1 MIAVHISVLLL
12 YIFRFLQDISQNGR
26 TPFAAIN
33 ANGIVVPSITSIKY
47 DNGGVAVRTR
57 VPTNLFDFL
66 PGKSLT
72 VSGAILTKLVNSSRK
87 LQADIGATADA
98 NEEASFE
105 LNVNLERDI
114 VDEEVMMKS
123 EASVVIM
130 GFVMIGVVF
139 ASAMVVWCRPT

>member
-66 PGKSLT
+66 PDNSLT
-72 VSGAILTKLVNSSRK
+72 VSWEILIKMVNSGRK
-87 LQADIGATADA
+87 LQADIGATANA

-105 LNVNLERDI
+105 LSVNLKHDI
-114 VDEEVMMKS
+114 ADEEVMM
-123 EASVVIM
+123 
-130 GFVMIGVVF
+130 
-139 ASAMVVWCRPT
+139 

>member
-1 MIAVHISVLLL
+1 M
-12 YIFRFLQDISQNGR
+12 FLH
-26 TPFAAIN
+26 
-33 ANGIVVPSITSIKY
+33 
-47 DNGGVAVRTR
+47 
-57 VPTNLFDFL
+57 TNLFDFL